1 MKSKGTYSNKSNG
14 QDKKAPIFEDL
25 FNQKTKNER
34 DPASR

>member
-25 FNQKTKNER
+25 FNQKKNER
-34 DPASR
+34 DLASR